1 MKNKKI
7 LITVIAVLILILI
20 IPVPSGIYKDGGTKA
35 YTSLTYKIVDWNV
48 LTADN
53 LYDETKIYFFP
64 DNFKSVDELWQ
75 KEEENFLYTFDAKVL
90 EVLEKSVLVEPLEG
104 ERERSSCDKISF
116 ATGNLKDIGVKAGS
130 YIKIT
135 YGGEIMESY
144 PGQIVAI
151 DWELIESPHNNDAT
165 EETETWL
172 DPLSAAVCP
181 ENFIGDVVITEIYED
196 CFFGEFV
203 FPSPYKIK
211 FNGSLPEEW
220 CVGDKIT
227 PVYENAVYNDETG
240 RIEADFISASESD
253 FEPEPQAA
261 YKPVIYLYPKK
272 ETKVN
277 VKLNYSGKLTC
288 TYPAYGS
295 GWTVTA
301 SPDGTLT
308 DNKGQTYNY
317 LYWEGKSQT
326 QYDMSKG
333 FCVKGEDTAEF
344 LETALCK
351 LGLNRRE
358 ANEFIVFWLPL
369 MQDNNYNLISFQ
381 TDRYTESA
389 KLYIT
394 PEPDTLIRVFMAY
407 KPLKEYKEIEEQI
420 LSSPK
425 RTGFT
430 AVEWGGAKVT

>member
-1 MKNKKI
+1 MKKKKI
-7 LITVIAVLILILI
+7 LITVIIVLILILI
-20 IPVPSGIYKDGGTKA
+20 IPVPSGVYKDGGTRA

-48 LTADN
+48 ITADN
-53 LYDETKIYFFP
+53 IYDKIKIYFFP

-75 KEEENFLYTFDAKVL
+75 KEEENALYSFDAKVL
-90 EVLEKSVLVEPLEG
+90 EVNEKSVLVEPLEG
-104 ERERSSCDKISF
+104 ERERSSSDKISF
-116 ATGNLKDIGVKAGS
+116 ATGNLKDIGVTAGS

-144 PGQIVAI
+144 PAQII
-151 DWELIESPHNNDAT
+151 PYDWDLIENPDKSKSNK
-165 EETETWL
+165 ETETWL
-172 DPLSAAVCP
+172 DPLSTAVCP
-181 ENFIGDVVITEIYED
+181 ENFIGDIVITEIYED

-211 FNGSLPEEW
+211 FNGSLSDEW

-240 RIEADFISASESD
+240 RIEADFISATESD
-253 FEPEPQAA
+253 FEPEPGVA
-261 YKPVIYLYPKK
+261 YKPVIYLYPQR

-277 VKLNYSGKLTC
+277 VKLDYSGELTC
-288 TYPAYGS
+288 TYPEYNG

-301 SPDGTLT
+301 SPGGTLT

-326 QYDMSKG
+326 KYDMSKG
-333 FCVKGEDTAEF
+333 FCVKGEDTGEF
-344 LETALCK
+344 LETALNK

-369 MQDNNYNLISFQ
+369 MQDNKYNLISFQ
-381 TDRYTESA
+381 TDSYTESA

-394 PEPDTLIRVFMAY
+394 PKPDTLIRVFMAY
-407 KPLKEYKEIEEQI
+407 KPLEEYTEIEEQI
-420 LSSPK
+420 LSSPE

-430 AVEWGGAKVT
+430 AVEWGGAKVS